1 MVLATDAIRTYLLF
15 LYAEINWASD
25 MTTIGFSIG
34 DDTNFLKL
42 PESLTGIEGIL
53 NLATMSNVGK
63 PGVFVFRVD
72 IYG

>member
-1 MVLATDAIRTYLLF
+1 MALATDTVRTYLLF
-15 LYAEINWASD
+15 LYDEINWATD

-34 DDTNFLKL
+34 DETNFF
-42 PESLTGIEGIL
+42 SLTFEGIL